1 MWFITFKKI
10 TDYLQNIKN
19 SQGEIK
25 IKKFLK
31 LKKDYSDNIL
41 SNSKF
46 VFTISFFLLD
56 IY

>member
-31 LKKDYSDNIL
+31 LKKDYNDNIL

-46 VFTISFFLLD
+46 VSTISFFLLD
-56 IY
+56 Y